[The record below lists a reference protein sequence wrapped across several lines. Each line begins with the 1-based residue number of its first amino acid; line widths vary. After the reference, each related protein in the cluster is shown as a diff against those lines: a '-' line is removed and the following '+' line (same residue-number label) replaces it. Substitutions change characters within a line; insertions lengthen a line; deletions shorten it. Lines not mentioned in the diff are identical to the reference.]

1 MRAGA
6 LILAGGLAAV
16 AAASAAGAPVNPDTD
31 PVVALADLPADAP
44 SSSVRLRVKL
54 PSGTT
59 VALTDP
65 RRVSGARATITWTGR
80 RGAGADGD
88 RVRDGR
94 YLLSIE
100 TIDGRALPTRPAE
113 VLVDMTPPRL
123 RAARPV
129 PTLPAPSAARVNT
142 TVRDRNWGRRFP
154 VRTRAIVRSLAGATL
169 GAGAWEPALRSLGM
183 PPSVLRADRM
193 GAVRVTVQARDAAGN
208 RSEAPPVVLSLPGKA
223 SPIRVITEVRT
234 SRPLVALTIDD
245 GYDAS
250 AMDSMI
256 ATATRMRAP
265 VTMCINGSAASGY
278 STGLRARLQR
288 ATAAGWVQTC
298 SHGYSHGVGSRM
310 SYSQAYRDLRTSVTW
325 DRASGQSSVPFYRP
339 PYGDVGSS
347 LLSAATDLRY
357 RYALLWDVDTND
369 WRHRST
375 GRTISHVL
383 GNASRGSIV
392 LMHAIPS
399 SAAALPSIIRGL
411 RARGLEPVAIG
422 DLIAAGRPA
431 R

>member
-1 MRAGA
+1 
-6 LILAGGLAAV
+6 
-16 AAASAAGAPVNPDTD
+16 
-31 PVVALADLPADAP
+31 
-44 SSSVRLRVKL
+44 
-54 PSGTT
+54 
-59 VALTDP
+59 
-65 RRVSGARATITWTGR
+65 
-80 RGAGADGD
+80 
-88 RVRDGR
+88 
-94 YLLSIE
+94 
-100 TIDGRALPTRPAE
+100 
-113 VLVDMTPPRL
+113 
-123 RAARPV
+123 
-129 PTLPAPSAARVNT
+129 
-142 TVRDRNWGRRFP
+142 
-154 VRTRAIVRSLAGATL
+154 
-169 GAGAWEPALRSLGM
+169 
-183 PPSVLRADRM
+183 M
-193 GAVRVTVQARDAAGN
+193 GAVRVSVQARDAAGN
-208 RSEAPPVVLSLPGKA
+208 RTEAAPVVVSLPGRRA
-223 SPIRVITEVRT
+223 PVRVITEVRT

-278 STGLRARLQR
+278 SAGLRARLQR

-298 SHGYSHGVGSRM
+298 SHGYSHGIGSRM
-310 SYSQAYRDLRTSVTW
+310 SYSQAYRDLQTNVVW
-325 DRASGQSSVPFYRP
+325 DRATGQSSVPFYRP
-339 PYGDVGSS
+339 PYGDIGGN

-375 GRTISHVL
+375 GTTISHVL

-399 SAAALPSIIRGL
+399 SAAALPSIISGL

-422 DLIAAGRPA
+422 DLIAAGRPV